1 MRRNDEAE
9 AATKFALSLA
19 PDHSEALNNLG
30 VVYSQDTATLQ
41 EAYDNFKK
49 ATDLNPNHESAFQN
63 QAKVLT
69 SMDRPEDAKK
79 ATKAHEALKRQQK
92 RESY

>member
-30 VVYSQDTATLQ
+30 VVYSQSGATLQ

-49 ATDLNPNHESAFQN
+49 ASDLNPNHDSAFMN
-63 QAKVLT
+63 QAKVLQGLG
-69 SMDRPEDAKK
+69 RKAEAAQ
-79 ATKAHEALKRQQK
+79 ATKSHEALKRQQQD
-92 RESY
+92 ESY